1 MRNIGRNTEHAST
14 ASRRDAILVKK
25 NYTLYRETEIISDNT
40 KTGPNGEDA
49 GEMVINVGPQHPA
62 THGVLHLVIT
72 LQGETIKKME
82 PHLGYIHRSI
92 EKMCESLSYRQFI
105 YVTSRMDYLS
115 AHINNHACAMCV
127 EKGLQIEIPPRAQ
140 VIRVLMGELTRVAS
154 HELWWGALAMD
165 VGAFTPFFY
174 AFRERETIN
183 DIMEETCGAR
193 LTMNYMV
200 PGGVMYDLHP
210 NFQQRVKDFIKLFKS
225 KIDEYDDLVTG
236 NIIFQN
242 RTKGIGV
249 ISKEDAISFGCTG
262 PVGRG
267 SGVHCDIRK
276 LYPYEVYDKV
286 QFEEIIETA
295 GDSFARY
302 LVRIKEMRQSIH
314 IIEQLIDNIP
324 EGDFQAKTKAVLKL
338 PKGEFYSRVETAR
351 GELGVYIVS
360 EGGTTPYRIKFR
372 SPGFSNLS
380 ALEHMVRGS
389 KIGDLM
395 ATMGTLDLVIPDIDR

>member
-1 MRNIGRNTEHAST
+1 M
-14 ASRRDAILVKK
+14 
-25 NYTLYRETEIISDNT
+25 
-40 KTGPNGEDA
+40 
-49 GEMVINVGPQHPA
+49 
-62 THGVLHLVIT
+62 
-72 LQGETIKKME
+72 
-82 PHLGYIHRSI
+82 
-92 EKMCESLSYRQFI
+92 
-105 YVTSRMDYLS
+105 
-115 AHINNHACAMCV
+115 
-127 EKGLQIEIPPRAQ
+127 
-140 VIRVLMGELTRVAS
+140 
-154 HELWWGALAMD
+154 AMD

-193 LTMNYMV
+193 LTMNYIV
-200 PGGVMYDLHP
+200 PGGLMADIHP
-210 NFQQRVKDFIKLFKS
+210 NFQKRTKDFISLYKQ
-225 KIDEYDDLVTG
+225 KINEYDELVTG

-242 RTKGIGV
+242 RMKGVGYL
-249 ISKEDAISFGCTG
+249 STEDAISYGCTG
-262 PVGRG
+262 PTARG
-267 SGVHCDIRK
+267 SGVSCDIRK

-286 QFEEIIETA
+286 EFDEILETG

-302 LVRIKEMRQSIH
+302 MVRIREMNQSIK

-380 ALEHMVRGS
+380 ALDHMARGG
-389 KIGDLM
+389 KLGDLIAM
-395 ATMGTLDLVIPDIDR
+395 MGTLDLVIPDIDR

>member
-1 MRNIGRNTEHAST
+1 MY
-14 ASRRDAILVKK
+14 RDTQIL
-25 NYTLYRETEIISDNT
+25 NDYTRIPAVGDVDDSGLL
-40 KTGPNGEDA
+40 
-49 GEMVINVGPQHPA
+49 VINVGPQHPA
-62 THGVLHLVIT
+62 THGVLHLVLT
-72 LQGETIKKME
+72 LDGETIVKVE

-92 EKMCESLSYRQFI
+92 EKMCESLTYRQFI

-127 EKGLQIEIPPRAQ
+127 EKGMQIEVPARAQ
-140 VIRVLMGELTRVAS
+140 VIRVLMDELTRIAS
-154 HELWWGALAMD
+154 HELWWGAMAMD
-165 VGAFTPFFY
+165 LGAFTPFFY

-200 PGGVMYDLHP
+200 PGGVMFDLHP
-210 NFQQRVKDFIKLFKS
+210 NFQKRVKDFLVQYKR
-225 KIDEYDDLVTG
+225 KIHEYDELVTG

-242 RTKGIGV
+242 RMKGVGIL
-249 ISKEDAISFGCTG
+249 SPEDAISYGCTG
-262 PVGRG
+262 PTARG
-267 SGVHCDIRK
+267 SGVSCDIRK
-276 LYPYEVYDKV
+276 LYPYEVYDKLEFDEV
-286 QFEEIIETA
+286 LETA

-302 LVRIKEMRQSIH
+302 LVRLQEMRQSIG
-314 IIEQLIDNIP
+314 IVEQLIDNIP

-338 PKGEFYSRVETAR
+338 PKGEFYTRVETAR

-360 EGGTTPYRIKFR
+360 EGATTPYRIKFR

-380 ALEHMVRGS
+380 ALEHMAVGN

-395 ATMGTLDLVIPDIDR
+395 AIMGTLDLVIPDIDR

>member
-1 MRNIGRNTEHAST
+1 
-14 ASRRDAILVKK
+14 
-25 NYTLYRETEIISDNT
+25 LYRETEIL
-40 KTGPNGEDA
+40 KDA
-49 GEMVINVGPQHPA
+49 VAADGDFVINVGPQHPA

-72 LQGETIKKME
+72 LNGETIKKVE

-92 EKMCESLSYRQFI
+92 EKMCESLSYRQFT

-115 AHINNHACAMCV
+115 AHINNHACAMTV
-127 EKGLQIEIPPRAQ
+127 EKGLQIEVPSRAK
-140 VIRVLMGELTRVAS
+140 VIRVLMDELTRIAS
-154 HELWWGALAMD
+154 HELWWGAMAMD
-165 VGAFTPFFY
+165 VGAFTPFFH
-174 AFRERETIN
+174 AFRERESIN

-200 PGGVMYDLHP
+200 PGGVMQDIHP
-210 NFQQRVKDFIKLFKS
+210 NFQKRVKEFLQLYKS
-225 KIDEYDDLVTG
+225 KVHEYDEMVTG

-242 RTKGIGV
+242 RMKGVGV
-249 ISKEDAISFGCTG
+249 ISAEDAISYGCTG
-262 PVGRG
+262 PVARG
-267 SGVHCDIRK
+267 SGVSCDIRK
-276 LYPYEVYDKV
+276 LYPYEVYDKLEFDEV
-286 QFEEIIETA
+286 LETA

-302 LVRIKEMRQSIH
+302 LVRVKEMNQSIR

-338 PKGEFYSRVETAR
+338 PKGEFYTRVETAR

-380 ALEHMVRGS
+380 ILDHMIRGG
-389 KIGDLM
+389 KIGDLI
-395 ATMGTLDLVIPDIDR
+395 AAMGTLDLVIPDIDR

>member
-1 MRNIGRNTEHAST
+1 MYSTTEVIQDNRISG
-14 ASRRDAILVKK
+14 
-25 NYTLYRETEIISDNT
+25 TE
-40 KTGPNGEDA
+40 GEL
-49 GEMVINVGPQHPA
+49 MINVGPQHPA

-72 LQGETIKKME
+72 LNGETIRKIE

-115 AHINNHACAMCV
+115 SHINNLGCALTV
-127 EKGLQIEIPPRAQ
+127 EKALQVEVPDRAKT
-140 VIRVLMGELTRVAS
+140 IRTILCELTRIAS
-154 HELWWGALAMD
+154 HELWIGAMAMD
-165 VGAFTPFFY
+165 LGAFTPFFY
-174 AFRERETIN
+174 AFREREMIT
-183 DIMEETCGAR
+183 DIMEDTCGAR
-193 LTMNYMV
+193 LTMNYIC
-200 PGGVMYDLHP
+200 PGGVTYDLHP
-210 NFQQRVKDFIKLFKS
+210 DFQKKVTAFIKQFKH
-225 KIDEYDDLVTG
+225 KVTEYEDLVTN

-242 RTKGIGV
+242 RMKGVGV
-249 ISKEDAISFGCTG
+249 LSKEDAVSFGCTG

-267 SGVHCDIRK
+267 SGLSCDIRK
-276 LYPYEVYDKV
+276 LYPYEMYAGVEFD
-286 QFEEIIETA
+286 EILETA

-302 LVRIKEMRQSIH
+302 MVRIREMSQSIR

-338 PKGEFYSRVETAR
+338 PKGEFYTRVETAR
-351 GELGVYIVS
+351 GEFGVYIVS

-380 ALEHMVRGS
+380 ALDHMARGS

>member
-1 MRNIGRNTEHAST
+1 MF
-14 ASRRDAILVKK
+14 
-25 NYTLYRETEIISDNT
+25 RETEIV
-40 KTGPNGEDA
+40 KEAVQREPNVFDD
-49 GEMVINVGPQHPA
+49 MIINVGPQHPA

-72 LQGETIKKME
+72 LNGETIKKVE

-105 YVTSRMDYLS
+105 YSTSRMDYLS
-115 AHINNHACAMCV
+115 SHINNHGCCMCV
-127 EKGLQIEIPPRAQ
+127 EQGLQIEVPARAQ
-140 VIRVLMGELTRVAS
+140 VIRVLMDELTRIAS
-154 HELWWGALAMD
+154 HVLWWGAMAMD
-165 VGAFTPFFY
+165 VGALTPFFLS
-174 AFRERETIN
+174 FREREMIN
-183 DIMEETCGAR
+183 DIMEETCGTR

-200 PGGVMYDLHP
+200 PGGVMTDLHP
-210 NFQQRVKDFIKLFKS
+210 NFQRKVNEFIRHFKS
-225 KIDEYDDLVTG
+225 KINEYDELVTG

-249 ISKEDAISFGCTG
+249 LSKEDAVSFGVTG
-262 PVGRG
+262 PSARA
-267 SGVHCDIRK
+267 SGVSCDIRK
-276 LYPYEVYDKV
+276 LYPYEIY
-286 QFEEIIETA
+286 QQLNFEEIIETA

-302 LVRIKEMRQSIH
+302 MVRLKELRQSMY

-351 GELGVYIVS
+351 GDFGVYIVS

-380 ALEHMVRGS
+380 VLDHIARGG
-389 KIGDLM
+389 KIGDLV
-395 ATMGTLDLVIPDIDR
+395 AIMGTLDLVIPDIDR

>member
-1 MRNIGRNTEHAST
+1 MYTQTDIIKDTTQPGPDGTE
-14 ASRRDAILVKK
+14 
-25 NYTLYRETEIISDNT
+25 
-40 KTGPNGEDA
+40 GEL
-49 GEMVINVGPQHPA
+49 VINVGPQHPA

-72 LQGETIKKME
+72 LNGETIQKIE

-115 AHINNHACAMCV
+115 AHINNLGCAQCV
-127 EKGLQIEIPPRAQ
+127 EKGMQIEVPGRAQ
-140 VIRVLMGELTRVAS
+140 VIRVLMSELTRIAS
-154 HELWWGALAMD
+154 HELWIGAMAMD
-165 VGAFTPFFY
+165 LGAFTPFFY
-174 AFRERETIN
+174 TFRERETIN

-210 NFQQRVKDFIKLFKS
+210 DFHKRVKAFVAQFKH
-225 KIDEYDDLVTG
+225 KVTELDDLVTN
-236 NIIFQN
+236 NIIFQS
-242 RTKGIGV
+242 RTKGVGIL
-249 ISKEDAISFGCTG
+249 SREDAISYGCTG

-267 SGVHCDIRK
+267 SGVNCDIRK
-276 LYPYEVYDKV
+276 LYPYAVYDTLSFDEV
-286 QFEEIIETA
+286 VETA

-302 LVRIKEMRQSIH
+302 MVRVKEMYQSIS

-324 EGDFQAKTKAVLKL
+324 EGEFQAKTKAVLKL
-338 PKGEFYSRVETAR
+338 PKGEFYTRVETAR
-351 GELGVYIVS
+351 GEFGVYIVS
-360 EGGTTPYRIKFR
+360 EGATTPYRIKFR

-380 ALEHMVRGS
+380 ALHHMAKGS

>member
-1 MRNIGRNTEHAST
+1 M
-14 ASRRDAILVKK
+14 
-25 NYTLYRETEIISDNT
+25 YRETQIINT
-40 KTGPNGEDA
+40 TTTITPTGED
-49 GEMVINVGPQHPA
+49 GDLVINVGPQHPA

-72 LQGETIKKME
+72 LQGETIQKVE

-127 EKGLQIEIPPRAQ
+127 EKGLQLEIPSRAQ
-140 VIRVLMGELTRVAS
+140 VIRILMGELTRIAS
-154 HELWWGALAMD
+154 HELWWGAMAMD
-165 VGAFTPFFY
+165 LGAFTPFFY

-210 NFQQRVKDFIKLFKS
+210 NFQKRVKDFIQLFNS
-225 KIDEYDDLVTG
+225 KVDEYDDLVTG

-242 RTKGIGV
+242 RTKGVGV
-249 ISKEDAISFGCTG
+249 LTREDAISYGCTG
-262 PVGRG
+262 PVGRA
-267 SGVHCDIRK
+267 SGVQCDIRK

-286 QFEEIIETA
+286 SFDEIIETG
-295 GDSFARY
+295 GDSFSRY
-302 LVRIKEMRQSIH
+302 LVRVKEMRQSIR

-324 EGDFQAKTKAVLKL
+324 EGDIQAKTKAVLKL
-338 PKGEFYSRVETAR
+338 PKGEFYTRVETAR

-380 ALEHMVRGS
+380 VLDHISRGS

-395 ATMGTLDLVIPDIDR
+395 AIMGTLDLVIPDIDR

>member
-1 MRNIGRNTEHAST
+1 M
-14 ASRRDAILVKK
+14 
-25 NYTLYRETEIISDNT
+25 YRENTILDGISDQRARGET
-40 KTGPNGEDA
+40 ETGDII
-49 GEMVINVGPQHPA
+49 INMGPQHPA
-62 THGVLHLVIT
+62 THGVLHLVVT
-72 LQGETIKKME
+72 LNGETIKKVE

-92 EKMCESLSYRQFI
+92 EKMCESLTYRQFI

-127 EKGLQIEIPPRAQ
+127 EKGLQVEVPQRAQ
-140 VIRVLMGELTRVAS
+140 VIRVLMDELTRVAS
-154 HELWWGALAMD
+154 HELWWGAMAMD
-165 VGAFTPFFY
+165 LGAFTPFFH

-200 PGGVMYDLHP
+200 PGGVMADIHP
-210 NFQQRVKDFIKLFKS
+210 NFQRRVKNFITLYKR
-225 KIDEYDDLVTG
+225 KIREYDELITG

-242 RTKGIGV
+242 RMKGVGYL
-249 ISKEDAISFGCTG
+249 SPADAVSYGCSG
-262 PVGRG
+262 PTARG
-267 SGVHCDIRK
+267 SGVSCDIRK
-276 LYPYEVYDKV
+276 LYPYEIYNTVS
-286 QFEEIIETA
+286 FEEILQTE

-302 LVRIKEMRQSIH
+302 MVRLREMHESIK

-338 PKGEFYSRVETAR
+338 PKGEFYTRVETAR

-360 EGGTTPYRIKFR
+360 DGAATPYRIKFR

-380 ALEHMVRGS
+380 VLDHIARGS
-389 KIGDLM
+389 KLGDLVAM
-395 ATMGTLDLVIPDIDR
+395 MGTLDLVIPDIDR

>member
-1 MRNIGRNTEHAST
+1 MYTETHIIQSPSTVSDTAEVGDLIINI
-14 ASRRDAILVKK
+14 
-25 NYTLYRETEIISDNT
+25 
-40 KTGPNGEDA
+40 
-49 GEMVINVGPQHPA
+49 GPQHPA

-72 LQGETIKKME
+72 LNGETIKKVE

-115 AHINNHACAMCV
+115 AHINNHACSMVV
-127 EKGLQIEIPPRAQ
+127 EKAMQIEVPLRAQ
-140 VIRVLMGELTRVAS
+140 YIRVLMDELTRIAS
-154 HELWWGALAMD
+154 HELWWGALNMD

-174 AFRERETIN
+174 AFRERENIN
-183 DIMEETCGAR
+183 EIMEETCGAR

-200 PGGVMYDLHP
+200 PGGVMADLHP
-210 NFQQRVKDFIKLFKS
+210 DFQKKVKSFIQLFKS
-225 KIDEYDDLVTG
+225 KIDEYDELVTD
-236 NIIFQN
+236 NVIFKN
-242 RTKGIGV
+242 RMKGVGIL
-249 ISKEDAISFGCTG
+249 SKEDAISYGCTG

-276 LYPYEVYDKV
+276 IYPYEVYDKV
-286 QFEEIIETA
+286 QFDEVIETA
-295 GDSFARY
+295 GDSYARY
-302 LVRIKEMRQSIH
+302 MVRIREMKESIR

-324 EGDFQAKTKAVLKL
+324 EGEFQAKTKAVLKL

-380 ALEHMVRGS
+380 ALDHMARGS

>member
-1 MRNIGRNTEHAST
+1 MYRQTDILQDNRT
-14 ASRRDAILVKK
+14 AS
-25 NYTLYRETEIISDNT
+25 
-40 KTGPNGEDA
+40 GE
-49 GEMVINVGPQHPA
+49 GEFIINVGPQHPA

-72 LQGETIKKME
+72 LNGETIVKVE

-115 AHINNHACAMCV
+115 AHINNHACALCV
-127 EKGLQIEIPPRAQ
+127 EKGLQVEIPPRAQ
-140 VIRVLMGELTRVAS
+140 AIRVLMSELTRVAS
-154 HELWWGALAMD
+154 HELWWGAMAMD
-165 VGAFTPFFY
+165 LGAFTPFFH

-193 LTMNYMV
+193 LTMNYIV
-200 PGGVMYDLHP
+200 PGGVMHDLHP
-210 NFQQRVKDFIKLFKS
+210 NFQQRVKDFLQLYKR
-225 KIDEYDDLVTG
+225 KIHEYDELVTG

-242 RTKGIGV
+242 RMKGVGL
-249 ISKEDAISFGCTG
+249 ISAEDAISWGCTG
-262 PVGRG
+262 PVARG
-267 SGVHCDIRK
+267 SGVSCDIRK
-276 LYPYEVYDKV
+276 LYPYEIYDKV
-286 QFEEIIETA
+286 AFDEVLETA

-302 LVRIKEMRQSIH
+302 MVRVREMQQSCR

-351 GELGVYIVS
+351 GELGVYIIS

-380 ALEHMVRGS
+380 ILDHMVRGG
-389 KIGDLM
+389 KIGDLI
-395 ATMGTLDLVIPDIDR
+395 AAMGTLDLVIPDIDR